1 MEEGD
6 LNLCCHV
13 FITGSFVKE
22 TCGSLMETQTRKPL
36 WNYVLFR
43 GSTSERHV
51 FGSLSVTQSQP
62 MWIYGQRI
70 GQNGPQRNRAMLKS
84 LCISVNSSRSWR
96 LIHVQQRRPSG
107 PGCQDQTVRTRP
119 ALEVLY
125 RMFGPSLTCMRVAAE
140 VCQLLVCYRDF
151 LRQVL
156 RQVLYPSHS
165 VTWSGMFTRPTLPL
179 STFIMHSPDVILY

>member
-1 MEEGD
+1 MYCLEEAPASD
-6 LNLCCHV
+6 TSLVAVCDT
-13 FITGSFVKE
+13 ITSNVDIWTENRTERSTAKQSNAE
-22 TCGSLMETQTRKPL
+22 EPLHQCELIQKLKTNPCAAAQTLR
-36 WNYVLFR
+36 
-43 GSTSERHV
+43 T
-51 FGSLSVTQSQP
+51 
-62 MWIYGQRI
+62 
-70 GQNGPQRNRAMLKS
+70 
-84 LCISVNSSRSWR
+84 
-96 LIHVQQRRPSG
+96 RPSG

>member
-84 LCISVNSSRSWR
+84 LCISVNTSRSWR

-107 PGCQDQTVRTRP
+107 PDPQDQAVRTRP
-119 ALEVLY
+119 S
-125 RMFGPSLTCMRVAAE
+125 GPGPLWRYCTGCLDPRWLVWGW
-140 VCQLLVCYRDF
+140 QLKSASF
-151 LRQVL
+151 LF
-156 RQVLYPSHS
+156 
-165 VTWSGMFTRPTLPL
+165 VTG
-179 STFIMHSPDVILY
+179 TFWDRCCARFCTHHILWPDQECSRGLHCHYQRS